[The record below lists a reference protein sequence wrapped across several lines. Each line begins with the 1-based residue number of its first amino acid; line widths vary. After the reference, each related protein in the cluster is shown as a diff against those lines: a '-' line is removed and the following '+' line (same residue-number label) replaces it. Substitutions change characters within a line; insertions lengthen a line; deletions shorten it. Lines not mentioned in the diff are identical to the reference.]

1 MNLFTR
7 LLVLVLVLVDDDDD
21 GDDNESF
28 ITILGLSSSIQQVV
42 QSRVLLLF
50 FLKNGFRSRIV
61 FVNTI
66 FLVSDASEFHKL
78 FHAEHKINITIGM
91 SRGGWGGCLS
101 NESGLR
107 L

>member
-1 MNLFTR
+1 MDLELF
-7 LLVLVLVLVDDDDD
+7 
-21 GDDNESF
+21 
-28 ITILGLSSSIQQVV
+28 
-42 QSRVLLLF
+42 
-50 FLKNGFRSRIV
+50 

-101 NESGLR
+101 NESGPR

>member
-1 MNLFTR
+1 MLFINGGPR
-7 LLVLVLVLVDDDDD
+7 LLLVVL
-21 GDDNESF
+21 SCF
-28 ITILGLSSSIQQVV
+28 
-42 QSRVLLLF
+42 LF
-50 FLKNGFRSRIV
+50 SLFLKNSDGSRIV

>member
-1 MNLFTR
+1 MLT
-7 LLVLVLVLVDDDDD
+7 LVSDDDDK
-21 GDDNESF
+21 SF
-28 ITILGLSSSIQQVV
+28 IKILGLSSPIQQVV

-50 FLKNGFRSRIV
+50 FSLFSKNSFRFRIV
-61 FVNTI
+61 FGNTI
-66 FLVSDASEFHKL
+66 VLVSDASEFHKL